1 MENLKIYLDKDIDTN
16 LIKSKKIAIIGF
28 GSQGYGQST
37 CLKDSGCDVVLGL
50 RLGGKSDVKAKDCG
64 FNTMP
69 IEDIKALGTVIKD
82 ISADDCILFLWV
94 TFPKLEEAIE
104 TIKSWG
110 FTYKTLAFSWIK
122 TNPKDGQPFFGIGYY
137 TRSNCEVC
145 LLATK
150 GKARKL
156 VISNKESSCIISEI
170 QEHSKKPDE
179 ARQRIDE
186 LVGQVPKIEL
196 FARQQVDGWDAWGN
210 EI

>member
-1 MENLKIYLDKDIDTN
+1 MKVDIYNTDKKYNIIYADPPWKYKDERIHPKI
-16 LIKSKKIAIIGF
+16 
-28 GSQGYGQST
+28 
-37 CLKDSGCDVVLGL
+37 
-50 RLGGKSDVKAKDCG
+50 GGVAAKHYT
-64 FNTMP
+64 TMP

-110 FTYKTLAFSWIK
+110 FTYKTLGFSWIK

-170 QEHSKKPDE
+170 EEHSKKPNE
-179 ARQRIDE
+179 ARERIDE

>member
-1 MENLKIYLDKDIDTN
+1 MKVDIYNTDKKYNIIYADPAWKYSDERQHPQIRG
-16 LIKSKKIAIIGF
+16 IA
-28 GSQGYGQST
+28 
-37 CLKDSGCDVVLGL
+37 
-50 RLGGKSDVKAKDCG
+50 AKHY
-64 FNTMP
+64 NTMP
-69 IEDIKALGTVIKD
+69 IADIKALGTTIKD

-94 TFPKLEEAIE
+94 TFPKLEDAIE
-104 TIKSWG
+104 TIKAWG

-122 TNPKDGQPFFGIGYY
+122 TNPKDGKPFFGIGYY

-179 ARQRIDE
+179 VRQRIDS

-196 FARQQVDGWDAWGN
+196 FARQQVDGWDCWGN